1 MLFRSVDVSQV
12 KQQSQAQG
20 QASQQ
25 QAIDQMKQTAATNAA
40 TSAADTQLAAQVKAE
55 KQKPE
60 FQQDKGML
68 RRAAARG
75 TNESKKENSKK
86 VRVWGKK

>member
-1 MLFRSVDVSQV
+1 
-12 KQQSQAQG
+12 
-20 QASQQ
+20 
-25 QAIDQMKQTAATNAA
+25 MKQTAATNAA

-75 TNESKKENSKK
+75 INESEKENSKK

>member
-1 MLFRSVDVSQV
+1 MLFRS
-12 KQQSQAQG
+12 
-20 QASQQ
+20 
-25 QAIDQMKQTAATNAA
+25 
-40 TSAADTQLAAQVKAE
+40 DTQLAAQVKAE

-68 RRAAARG
+68 RRATARG
-75 TNESKKENSKK
+75 INESKKENSKK